1 MEQVSVLFRP
11 RLSST
16 CDYGIQPLYHPL
28 PLITVIPNPE
38 EMAEVLV
45 LSVVEMEM
53 ELAEL
58 LVVSDVVEV
67 EMVAEVVEAVV
78 AANKFEMG
86 IFPLLVCFPIEQLLL
101 D

>member
-1 MEQVSVLFRP
+1 
-11 RLSST
+11 
-16 CDYGIQPLYHPL
+16 
-28 PLITVIPNPE
+28 
-38 EMAEVLV
+38 MAEVLV